1 MKVKLGITTI
11 MIVFLFAW
19 TICPAQTAQTV
30 SFAYDLNGNRTERLI
45 VIGGSKD
52 GANDSK
58 GLATAHVED
67 FETLSVTLYPNPTD
81 GQLCVTIN
89 KDAED
94 DAKLL
99 AILKS
104 PKGDV
109 IYYKVF
115 NYQTEYFDLTCHPSG
130 IYLLELIVGNKN
142 RVWKVIKK

>member
-30 SFAYDLNGNRTERLI
+30 SFAYDLNGNRTGRLI

-81 GQLCVTIN
+81 GQFCLTVN
-89 KDAED
+89 KERNDAT
-94 DAKLL
+94 LQ
-99 AILKS
+99 AILKT
-104 PKGDV
+104 PKGDIV
-109 IYYKVF
+109 YNKTF
-115 NYQTEYFDLTCHPSG
+115 CNQTEYFDLTSHPSG